1 MIKDNSMDM
10 NMDMAVDYEIRMQVT
25 EKVGMTVLLAEH
37 LPVGEDG
44 RGKPFSNYE
53 KKIQESMKE
62 DK

>member
-25 EKVGMTVLLAEH
+25 EKVGITVLLAEH
-37 LPVGEDG
+37 FPVGEDG